1 MSLHAVILAG
11 GYGSR
16 MMPLTTRTPKH
27 LLPIGDEPV
36 IAHQLR
42 RLAAAGVDS
51 VTLATAHHAEAFL
64 PALGHGERFGLHLRY
79 TREPEPRGTGG
90 ALKHAC
96 AGLTLHPDDALV
108 VINGDL
114 VSDHDLAAHVRAHV
128 HAGAPL
134 ATIHARPVD
143 DASAFGLLH
152 LDGDRI
158 TRFEEKPAG
167 APAGFVNAGTY
178 VVSPSLLDLIPA
190 GEVVSLER
198 DVFPRAVALDEG
210 VRVYREDARFADIGT
225 PAALLAA
232 NLAWARDHVP
242 SDRPNATSVLLSAQ
256 VAPTARVER
265 CLVMPGAQIGADA
278 VLTDSVLGPGCVIG
292 DGAHLE
298 GCVLGDGA
306 RVSPGLRLADAVL
319 EVDERR

>member
-79 TREPEPRGTGG
+79 TREPAPLGTGG
-90 ALKHAC
+90 ALRHAC
-96 AGLTLHPDDALV
+96 AGLALHPDDALV

-114 VSDHDLAAHVRAHV
+114 VSDHDLTAHVRAH
-128 HAGAPL
+128 HGAGAPL

-152 LDGDRI
+152 LDGDRV
-158 TRFEEKPAG
+158 TRFEEKPAD

-178 VVSPSLLDLIPA
+178 VVSPPLLDLIPTA
-190 GEVVSLER
+190 EVVSLER
-198 DVFPRAVALDEG
+198 DVFPPAVTLPEG

-232 NLAWARDHVP
+232 NLAWARENQ
-242 SDRPNATSVLLSAQ
+242 SNGTSALLDAQ
-256 VAPTARVER
+256 VSPTARVDR

-278 VLTDSVLGPGCVIG
+278 VLTDSVVGPGCVIS
-292 DGAHLE
+292 DGAHLAT
-298 GCVLGDGA
+298 CVLGDDA

-319 EVDERR
+319 DVDERR